1 MMDIEQFKAATVGK
15 VIGYGYHVGYGYGG
29 ECGELASYW
38 LSILT
43 NNKYQMAY
51 GKPDITAQWVPGS
64 DCATAWNV
72 AYQTDWAAMGFEK
85 IDDPSFSQLK
95 PGDIFFIS
103 ARPGLSTG
111 HVGVVYS
118 VANNNVSTIEQN
130 YYGQRYVKLL
140 PGKNSWSVY
149 NGFSCIVRPKQ
160 ANKPNTEQPKPEKPQ
175 PKKEVN
181 LDMYVIKNLN
191 KKTHYICDGFNAR
204 WIKTDRELKFY
215 LGQDGHNPLKF
226 PYTEMWDTEFRA
238 IYPNPKE
245 KN

>member
-1 MMDIEQFKAATVGK
+1 MMDIERFKVATVGK

-51 GKPDITAQWVPGS
+51 GKPDIAAQWVPGS

-85 IDDPSFSQLK
+85 IDNPSFSQLK

-130 YYGQRYVKLL
+130 YYGARYVQLL

-160 ANKPNTEQPKPEKPQ
+160 ANKPNTEKPK

-215 LGQDGHNPLKF
+215 LGQDGHNSIKF
-226 PYTEMWDTEFRA
+226 PYTEMWDPEFRA